1 MLKLDLFVNISLAL
15 RIFEYMRIAID
26 MDEVLADPIH
36 KFIQLYNRDHQVPL
50 DLVIKPGTEIFQ
62 NVPDEV
68 NDKWF
73 DYINEKGF
81 FRDLPV
87 IDGAVEAVKKLQQ
100 KYEVYIV
107 SAAME
112 FRNSLEDKLDWLAE
126 HFPFIDWK
134 HIIFCGDKIVNVDIM
149 IDDRIK
155 NFSGFNG
162 RPLLFTSPHNLLI
175 TEYER
180 VDNWQQVLNKLM

>member
-1 MLKLDLFVNISLAL
+1 
-15 RIFEYMRIAID
+15 MRIAID

-50 DLVIKPGTEIFQ
+50 DLVIQPGTEIFQ
-62 NVPDEV
+62 NVPEEV

-73 DYINEKGF
+73 DYINGKGF

-87 IDGAVEAVKKLQQ
+87 IDGAVEAVKKLQE
-100 KYEVYIV
+100 KHDVYIV

-112 FRNSLEDKLDWLAE
+112 FRNSLEDKFDWLIE
-126 HFPFIDWK
+126 HFPFVSWK
-134 HIIFCGDKIVNVDIM
+134 NVVFCGEKIVNVDIM

-155 NFSGFNG
+155 NFVGFEG

-180 VDNWQQVLNKLM
+180 VDNWQQVLDKLL

>member
-1 MLKLDLFVNISLAL
+1 
-15 RIFEYMRIAID
+15 
-26 MDEVLADPIH
+26 MDEVLADPIY
-36 KFIQLYNRDHQVPL
+36 KFIQLYKRDHQVPL
-50 DLVIKPGTEIFQ
+50 DLIIEPGTEIFH
-62 NVPDEV
+62 NVPKEV
-68 NDKWF
+68 SGKWYE
-73 DYINEKGF
+73 YINEKGF

-87 IDGAVEAVKKLQQ
+87 IEGAVEAVQKLQE
-100 KYEVYIV
+100 KYEVYVV

-134 HIIFCGDKIVNVDIM
+134 HIIFCGEKIVNVDVM

-155 NFSGFNG
+155 NFTGFKG

-175 TEYER
+175 TKYER
-180 VDNWQQVLNKLM
+180 VDDWQQVLAKLM

>member
-1 MLKLDLFVNISLAL
+1 MRK
-15 RIFEYMRIAID
+15 MRIAID
-26 MDEVLADPIH
+26 MDEVLADPIY
-36 KFIQLYNRDHQVPL
+36 KFIQLYNRDHQVPM

-62 NVPDEV
+62 NVPEEV

-73 DYINEKGF
+73 DYINQKGF

-87 IDGAVEAVKKLQQ
+87 IDGAVEAVQQLQS

-107 SAAME
+107 SAATE
-112 FRNSLEDKLDWLAE
+112 FRNSLEDKLDWLGE
-126 HFPFIDWK
+126 HFPFISWK
-134 HIIFCGDKIVNVDIM
+134 NVVFCGEKIVDVDIM

-155 NFSGFNG
+155 NFVGFEG
-162 RPLLFTSPHNLLI
+162 RPLLFTSPHNLLV

-180 VDNWQQVLNKLM
+180 VDNWQQVLGKLL